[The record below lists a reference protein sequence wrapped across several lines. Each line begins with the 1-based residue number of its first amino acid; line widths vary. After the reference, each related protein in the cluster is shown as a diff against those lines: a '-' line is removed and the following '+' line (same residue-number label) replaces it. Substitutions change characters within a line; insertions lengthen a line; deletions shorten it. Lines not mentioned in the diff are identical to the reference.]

1 MHAARLPTPEAF
13 ADLAGML
20 VGKRVRAKKVAAPAP
35 TALAASATYV
45 DGSGNVAFVALGD
58 LALVASM
65 GAALAMVPPAV
76 VQEAI
81 KSGKPSEMLVDN
93 AYEGRDGARR
103 TAKELVIR
111 SLTVLDWAD
120 ANDAGAQ
127 TRAA

>member
-1 MHAARLPTPEAF
+1 MQNVVF
-13 ADLAGML
+13 
-20 VGKRVRAKKVAAPAP
+20 VGR
-35 TALAASATYV
+35 LAAEPQVSDDFTKAAFRLLENRGQDAQGKDRVVGIDCVSWMKALNERVIAKGVATGCEV
-45 DGSGNVAFVALGD
+45 I
-58 LALVASM
+58 
-65 GAALAMVPPAV
+65 AV
-76 VQEAI
+76 GVF
-81 KSGKPSEMLVDN
+81 VDN